1 MEFVPLGG
9 VPDRDPDF
17 EVDVDLPWLDPPLS
31 MNDSGASRGAMFGR
45 AKIIQEVRDTTV
57 FLMRRHKVPKGD
69 FVSVQLH
76 FLPKNNVRRDTDN
89 LVATLK
95 PICDAIAK
103 GAKTSPGY
111 GLVDDDTPVFM
122 AKPEPI
128 IYHHPRG
135 AKPKMWLTLKVWI
148 DREAPQ
154 VVGL

>member
-9 VPDRDPDF
+9 VPDRDPNF
-17 EVDVDLPWLDPPLS
+17 VVDIDLPWLDPPLS
-31 MNDSGASRGAMFGR
+31 MNDRGASRGAVM
-45 AKIIQEVRDTTV
+45 AKSRDVQEVRAV
-57 FLMRRHKVPKGD
+57 IMFLLRRYKVPKGD

-76 FLPKNNVRRDTDN
+76 FLPRNNVRRDTDN

-103 GAKTSPGY
+103 GTEKHPGF
-111 GLVDDDTPVFM
+111 GVVEDDAPVFM

-135 AKPKMWLTLKVWI
+135 AKPKMWLTLKVWM
-148 DREAPQ
+148 DDQAPQ